1 MMSDAVVVA
10 IIAAVPVVLGMAG
23 KTASY
28 IISLVQDQAER
39 TTAAIKEE
47 RDAWKER
54 VTLVEQD
61 NEDLREDNQL
71 LRKNIQHLRTENREL
86 LNGSRTPKAWSPES

>member
-10 IIAAVPVVLGMAG
+10 IIAAVPVILGMVG

-28 IISLVQDQAER
+28 VISLVQDQAER
-39 TTAAIKEE
+39 TTTAIKEE

-54 VTLVEQD
+54 VALVEQD
-61 NEDLREDNQL
+61 NEDLRKDNQL

-86 LNGSRTPKAWSPES
+86 LNGSHRPKA